1 MDDDAGWT
9 SEMGGG
15 EEEGSTFGSLF
26 DLGRDLFGSDD

>member
-1 MDDDAGWT
+1 MDDSAGWS

-15 EEEGSTFGSLF
+15 EEGGSTLGSLF